1 MKNKK
6 MLKKLCAFCSVV
18 MLIFAMA
25 VPAFAT
31 GGEVDYAD
39 EAVSAMTAGLAEVT
53 GTLTIN
59 NILTVILAVLG
70 IAVGFM
76 FFWWGLR
83 KIIGI
88 AKRAFTRG
96 QVSV

>member
-6 MLKKLCAFCSVV
+6 MLKKFFALFAVV
-18 MLIFAMA
+18 MMLFSMA

-31 GGEVDYAD
+31 NQTDYAD
-39 EAVSAMTAGLAEVT
+39 EAVSAMKAGLAEVT
-53 GTLTIN
+53 GTLSIG

-83 KIIGI
+83 KIIRI
-88 AKRAFTRG
+88 AKNAFTKG
-96 QVSV
+96 KVSV